1 MSAANKKI
9 INWLKNKN
17 QRFRE
22 NICAPIVFKLLDLI
36 GFQRHLPFTCTGDDA
51 QELIYRKLI
60 SGKPCMIGRIGATE
74 IRSIEG
80 SINQDCPL
88 WQKIKLFLTFH
99 QTKISSKIKSM
110 WGGIE
115 EHNDDLFYEKFANL
129 VHEDIL
135 QLDIFASWRW
145 EETTVLPDYS
155 KNVIALGDLEPFFSS
170 SPWTRALAGRKVLVI
185 HPFVKAIEYQYSR
198 REYLFANS
206 NILPNFTLKT
216 YQPFYVGVR
225 ENADGTYDFF
235 RNLECMKK
243 EISEIDFD
251 IALIAAGPFGFSL
264 AAEIKRNK
272 KQAIVVG
279 GVLQIL
285 FGIKGNRW
293 DSSPEYSKLYNEY
306 WIRPGDET
314 KTKNFIKIDG
324 GCYW

>member
-74 IRSIEG
+74 IRNIEG
-80 SINQDCPL
+80 ILHKNDSFF
-88 WQKIKLFLTFH
+88 QKLKLRCTMHQVGIAKKLRESWLTA
-99 QTKISSKIKSM
+99 
-110 WGGIE
+110 E
-115 EHNDDLFYEKFANL
+115 DNPDDLFFEEFTRRMM
-129 VHEDIL
+129 EDIK

-145 EETTVLPDYS
+145 EETGVFS
-155 KNVIALGDLEPFFSS
+155 KPHTFDIVSLGDLEPFFSEK
-170 SPWTRALAGRKVLVI
+170 PWTRALAGKKVLIVQ
-185 HPFVKAIEYQYSR
+185 PFTNAIKSQYR
-198 REYLFANS
+198 NRNKLFS
-206 NILPNFTLKT
+206 NPDVLPNFELQT
-216 YQPFYVGVR
+216 YMPFFKGLR
-225 ENADGTYDFF
+225 ENPDHKCWFD
-235 RNLECMKK
+235 NLDCMKN
-243 EISEIDFD
+243 EISTLDFD
-251 IALIAAGPFGFSL
+251 IALIAAGAYGFFL
-264 AAEIKRNK
+264 AAHIKRMG
-272 KQAIVVG
+272 KQAILMG
-279 GVLQIL
+279 GVLQLL
-285 FGIKGNRW
+285 FGIKGSRW
-293 DSSPEYSKLYNEY
+293 DAIPAYQVLYNEY